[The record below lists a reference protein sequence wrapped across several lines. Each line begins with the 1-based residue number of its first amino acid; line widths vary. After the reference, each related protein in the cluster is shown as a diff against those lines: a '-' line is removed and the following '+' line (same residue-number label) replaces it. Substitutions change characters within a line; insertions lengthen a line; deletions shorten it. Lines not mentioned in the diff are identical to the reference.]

1 MMALMPL
8 LNFIKIMKRVIFIK
22 VVDKNLG
29 FHQQCRI
36 LYHGDK
42 VSLGIQGGKINV
54 DLEFANVYF
63 DWGFTLETLNDCLSK
78 ICAVL
83 QSNNPNVTNIKT
95 TIQNLTFG
103 SGDTITKAD
112 AIIEYDLIEQ

>member
-1 MMALMPL
+1 MTNCIYLR
-8 LNFIKIMKRVIFIK
+8 I
-22 VVDKNLG
+22 VDKSPG
-29 FHQQCRI
+29 FQQRSLI

-42 VSLGIQGGKINV
+42 VALGVQGGKIDA
-54 DLEFANVYF
+54 DLELANVYF
-63 DWGFTLETLNDCLSK
+63 DRGFTLETLNDCLSK
-78 ICAVL
+78 ICTVL
-83 QSNNPNVTNIKT
+83 KGNCPNVTNIKT

>member
-1 MMALMPL
+1 MALMPL

-22 VVDKNLG
+22 VVDKNPG
-29 FHQQCRI
+29 FHQQCLI

-63 DWGFTLETLNDCLSK
+63 DWGFTRETLNDCLSK
-78 ICAVL
+78 ICTVL
-83 QSNNPNVTNIKT
+83 KSNCPNVTNTKPYT
-95 TIQNLTFG
+95 YNLTFG
-103 SGDTITKAD
+103 SKSAVIEAD
-112 AIIEYDLIEQ
+112 AIIEYDLLS